1 MTKVTKEQIVRWLE
15 STAVV
20 LNENKGYLTD
30 LDSAIGDADHGTNMD
45 RGFKK
50 VAEKLPSVADKDIG
64 NILKTVGMTLISS
77 VGGASGP
84 LYGTFFMRGGMAA
97 DAREELDDKDLV
109 AMLQGAVNGVIERGR
124 AQPGDK
130 TMIDALLPA
139 LAALQEGVANGK
151 GCSGAMA
158 DAVAAAEQG
167 MKDTIPLQARKG
179 RASYL
184 GERSIGHQDPGA
196 TSSWLILNALLE
208 ALKA

>member
-1 MTKVTKEQIVRWLE
+1 MTIVTKEQIVRWLE
-15 STAVV
+15 TVAVV

-97 DAREELDDKDLV
+97 DAKEELSDADLV
-109 AMLQGAVNGVIERGR
+109 AMLQGAVNGVLERGR

-139 LAALQEGVANGK
+139 VNALQEGISNGK
-151 GCSGAMA
+151 DGADA
-158 DAVAAAEQG
+158 LEDAVAAAEQG

-196 TSSWLILNALLE
+196 TSSYLILNALLE

>member
-1 MTKVTKEQIVRWLE
+1 MTTVTKEQIVRWLE
-15 STAVV
+15 LTAEV
-20 LNENKGYLTD
+20 LKENKSYLTD
-30 LDSAIGDADHGTNMD
+30 LDAAIGDADHGTNMD
-45 RGFKK
+45 RGFTK
-50 VAEKLPSVADKDIG
+50 VAEKLPGVADKDIG
-64 NILKTVGMTLISS
+64 NIMKTVGMTLISS

-84 LYGTFFMRGGMAA
+84 LYGTFFMRGGMAV
-97 DAREELDDKDLV
+97 DAKEELSDADLV
-109 AMLQGAVNGVIERGR
+109 AMLQGAVNGVKERGR
-124 AQPGDK
+124 AQLGDK

-139 LAALQEGVANGK
+139 VAALQEGVDNGK
-151 GCSGAMA
+151 DATGAMA

-196 TSSWLILNALLE
+196 TSSYLILNALLA